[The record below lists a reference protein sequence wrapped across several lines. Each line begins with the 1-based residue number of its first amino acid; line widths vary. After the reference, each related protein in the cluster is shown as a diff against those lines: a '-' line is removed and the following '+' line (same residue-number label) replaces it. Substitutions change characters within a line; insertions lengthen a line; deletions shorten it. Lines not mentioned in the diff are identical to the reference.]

1 MCTIEMTIH
10 EDGSIGAIHN
20 DALAPLYDEGETEI
34 SRASHVEPIKTV
46 AGDIMWQADMSPV
59 GGPKLEPRRLRSDAL
74 AAEVAWLKQ
83 NGW

>member
-20 DALAPLYDEGETEI
+20 DALAALYEEGETTI
-34 SRASHVEPIKTV
+34 SRASHVEPVKTV

-74 AAEVAWLKQ
+74 AAEVEWLKR
-83 NGW
+83 NGF